1 MLKLSF
7 SVVGSVLGFWLS
19 ALCLQPFELVT
30 DALLFGRYIPFFFG
44 WSAALL
50 DFALPFGKF
59 SVVVINY
66 GFRLAVGCH
75 KRLHIEIIIFFQ
87 NIGAF
92 VKPFGAFLFCPAVS
106 AR

>member
-1 MLKLSF
+1 MLFSMLKLSF

-44 WSAALL
+44 WSAAFL
-50 DFALPFGKF
+50 DIALPFGKF

-75 KRLHIEIIIFFQ
+75 KRLHICHSPDCH
-87 NIGAF
+87 G
-92 VKPFGAFLFCPAVS
+92 
-106 AR
+106 